1 MVRVEVT
8 IRNPARTRKEWRGL
22 FLVDTGATHTAVP
35 RECVRA
41 IGLKPSGTSTYEL
54 ADGRHIEKDTGT
66 AQIEF
71 MGGSVTCTVSFG
83 GAGVEPLLGL
93 DALAAMGVEVDP
105 ARQELRPSSDPGGV
119 LTARES
125 AVANKRARRSRRD
138 GKPWRRSSSRPRRM
152 VAAPFRLLRFLAM
165 IVLPIVA
172 PFFLLIRGAVFAHQ
186 EWALGGWQAL
196 LASAA
201 ATMLVVQLY
210 AWLASRRT
218 EARKRLR
225 KAFVRLGA
233 FVSVAYVAYALTYFG
248 SVHAKSPEV
257 RTVYQQLHPVL
268 RAAASV
274 VVLTA
279 PASVVTDAGPTPA
292 DGFVHALHLRTAGR
306 PEWRRRTVELA
317 FRALGFHAQR
327 GVDAED
333 HLHISLRL
341 PEEVR

>member
-1 MVRVEVT
+1 MEVT
-8 IRNPARTRKEWRGL
+8 IRNPARPRKEWRRL
-22 FLVDTGATHTAVP
+22 FLVDTGATHTSVP

-54 ADGRHIEKDTGT
+54 ADGRQIEKDTGI

-71 MGGSVTCTVSFG
+71 MGGSVTCTVSFS

-105 ARQELRPSSDPGGV
+105 ARQELRPSSDPGGASAA
-119 LTARES
+119 LES
-125 AVANKRARRSRRD
+125 AAANKRAR
-138 GKPWRRSSSRPRRM
+138 PRRLW
-152 VAAPFRLLRFLAM
+152 AAPFRLLRFLAM

-196 LASAA
+196 LAAA
-201 ATMLVVQLY
+201 TTTMLVVHLY
-210 AWLASRRT
+210 TWLASRRT
-218 EARKRLR
+218 GARKRLH

-248 SVHAKSPEV
+248 SVHAESPEV
-257 RTVYQQLHPVL
+257 HTVYQKLHPVL
-268 RAAASV
+268 RVAASV
-274 VVLTA
+274 VVLTD
-279 PASVVTDAGPTPA
+279 PASVVTDAGQTSA
-292 DGFVHALHLRTAGR
+292 DGFVHALDLRTAGR
-306 PEWRRRTVELA
+306 PEWHRRTVELA
-317 FRALGFHAQR
+317 FRALGFHAVR

-333 HLHISLRL
+333 HLHVSLRL